1 MLGNGYQDSNNEDPI
16 YITIFHKCIHP
27 KQILKYCSIY
37 CAEENSIVLYSGL
50 TFVQQPSVSKC
61 LFTVMLLT
69 IMIYIR

>member
-1 MLGNGYQDSNNEDPI
+1 MRTH
-16 YITIFHKCIHP
+16 YIMISHKCIHL
-27 KQILKYCSIY
+27 KQILKFCSIY